1 MKKKDL
7 DTNLLND
14 LFHAFDMERK
24 QREMKEEPKTEE
36 IEQDSELSDIRDKK
50 RARYEALKRKAR
62 VGWDD

>member
-7 DTNLLND
+7 DSNPLNE

-24 QREMKEEPKTEE
+24 QREMKEEPEIKE

-62 VGWDD
+62 VGWND